1 MKTKDKYEKKKLK
14 EIRKE
19 VNKEQLR
26 ANDLALMKG
35 ASAWLNALPLKT
47 EGYILNKREFFDA
60 LTLRYRWPV
69 KRMPTLCACSAKFD
83 ADHANTCAKGG
94 FFIRRHDQIRDMIAE
109 LVDDVAFDVRIEPPL
124 QPITGE
130 SLPPPANTDDEA
142 RLDISARGFW
152 QRGAMAFFDVR
163 VFNPF
168 AKTHL
173 NSNLD

>member
-1 MKTKDKYEKKKLK
+1 
-14 EIRKE
+14 
-19 VNKEQLR
+19 
-26 ANDLALMKG
+26 
-35 ASAWLNALPLKT
+35 
-47 EGYILNKREFFDA
+47 
-60 LTLRYRWPV
+60 
-69 KRMPTLCACSAKFD
+69 MPTLCACSAKFD

-94 FFIRRHDQIRDMIAE
+94 FIIRRHDQIRDMIAE

-152 QRGAMAFFDVR
+152 QRGAVAFFDVR

-173 NSNLD
+173 NSNLEKVFKSNESDKYNERIIRVEHGSFTPIVTSTYGGFGRETCRFISK